1 MLAYASMAF
10 PSSSPNMAIR
20 SEHFGTTAD
29 GASVELYTLTNPNG
43 LEARIATYGGTL
55 QSLRTP
61 DRDGAFADVVLGFDT
76 LAPYLGDHPY
86 FGSLIG
92 RYANRIRGGAFAL
105 DGVQYR
111 LPCNDGAN
119 HLHGGPR
126 GFHTVVW
133 QAQADEEGESLTLRY
148 RSADGDEGYPGAL
161 EVEVRYTLADANALV
176 LDYTAR
182 ADAPTILNLTNHAYF
197 NLAGAGTIHDHVLE
211 LAAERYLP
219 VDASLVPTGELRAV
233 RGTPFD
239 FTRRTPM
246 GERLGTNDEQ
256 LRHARGYDHN
266 WVLDKNGGGETFA
279 AEVSEPSSG
288 RRMTVHTTQPGVQIY
303 SGNFLDGTVRGKNGV
318 AYEKHAGFC
327 LETQHFPDSPNQPA
341 FPSTVL
347 RPGEVYRERTRYCFS
362 VAD

>member
-1 MLAYASMAF
+1 V
-10 PSSSPNMAIR
+10 AIC

-29 GASVELYTLTNPNG
+29 GASVELYTLTNRNG

-55 QSLRTP
+55 QALRTP
-61 DRDGAFADVVLGFDT
+61 DRDGVFADVVLGFDT

-92 RYANRIRGGAFAL
+92 RYANRIRGGAFTL

-111 LPCNDGAN
+111 LPCNDGEN

-133 QAQADEEGESLTLRY
+133 QALACDGENASLALRY
-148 RSADGDEGYPGAL
+148 CSPDGEQGYPGQL
-161 EVEVRYTLADANALV
+161 DVEVRYTLTDANALV
-176 LDYTAR
+176 LDYSAG

-197 NLAGAGTIHDHVLE
+197 NLAGAGTIHDHVLT

-219 VDASLVPTGELRAV
+219 VDSSLVPTGELRAV

-239 FTRRTPM
+239 FTQPM
-246 GERLGTNDEQ
+246 PIGGRLTADDEQ
-256 LRHARGYDHN
+256 LRHASGYDHN
-266 WVLDKNGGGETFA
+266 WVLEKNGGAETYA
-279 AEVSEPSSG
+279 AEVYDPSSG
-288 RRMTVHTTQPGVQIY
+288 RRMSVHTTQPGVQIY
-303 SGNFLDGTVRGKNGV
+303 SGNFLDGTMRGKNGV
-318 AYEKHAGFC
+318 PYDKHAGFC

-347 RPGEVYRERTRYCFS
+347 RPGEVYRERTQYCFS
-362 VAD
+362 A